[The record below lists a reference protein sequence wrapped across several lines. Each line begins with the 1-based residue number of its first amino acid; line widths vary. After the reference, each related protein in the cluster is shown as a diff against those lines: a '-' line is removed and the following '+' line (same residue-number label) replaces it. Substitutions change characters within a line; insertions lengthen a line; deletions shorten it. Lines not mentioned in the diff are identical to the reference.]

1 MKTFAFLP
9 PSPPEIFSKRFSL
22 TGVHQSYFQSLK
34 QSGDS
39 KQHFA
44 ATSLFHP
51 RESNVRSLF
60 SLEKS
65 NISILLFE
73 LFNCSGK
80 RKFPFRNL
88 DYPVFRLY
96 GNLRWVEDDILE
108 KIWKR
113 SVLFFLKN
121 K

>member
-9 PSPPEIFSKRFSL
+9 PSAEIFSKRFSL

-88 DYPVFRLY
+88 DYPVVIFD
-96 GNLRWVEDDILE
+96 GSKTIFWE
-108 KIWKR
+108 KFGR
-113 SVLFFLKN
+113 GDVYYFS
-121 K
+121 